1 MVKNRIDS
9 NNFNL
14 RQPKPTN
21 ILDRIKPSVVV
32 LIDQNKNVSGAGF
45 YVSENLIVSNYH
57 ITEDSEEILLEVN
70 GKLVSGEVIEFDK
83 GRDLSLIRVNEK
95 GNAAILSSGGLIEV
109 GSDAFVVGHPEGLRY
124 SINKGIV
131 SAVREDLD
139 GFEDIMMVQTGAPLS
154 PGNSGGPLIQEN
166 KVIGMISYKSNKRNS
181 EGLGFAL
188 HIDEIK
194 DFMSNSNIR

>member
-1 MVKNRIDS
+1 MKTLYIAKEPGLGVRDDLSKI
-9 NNFNL
+9 
-14 RQPKPTN
+14 
-21 ILDRIKPSVVV
+21 
-32 LIDQNKNVSGAGF
+32 
-45 YVSENLIVSNYH
+45 
-57 ITEDSEEILLEVN
+57 
-70 GKLVSGEVIEFDK
+70 SGEVVEFDES
-83 GRDLSLIRVNEK
+83 RDLSLIRVSEK
-95 GNAAILSSGGLIEV
+95 GEATILSSGGLIEV

-131 SAVREDLD
+131 SAVREDLK

-154 PGNSGGPLIQEN
+154 PGNSGGPLVQEN

-194 DFMSNSNIR
+194 DFIGNYNIR